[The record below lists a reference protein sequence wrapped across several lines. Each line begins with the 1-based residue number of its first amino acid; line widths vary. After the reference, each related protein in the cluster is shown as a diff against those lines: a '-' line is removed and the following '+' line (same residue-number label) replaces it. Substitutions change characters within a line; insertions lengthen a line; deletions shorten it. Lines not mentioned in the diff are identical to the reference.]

1 MQFEVGMNEML
12 THYFEAFQVFFLLLL
27 FWSLRQIN
35 H

>member
-12 THYFEAFQVFFLLLL
+12 MHYFEAFHVFFLLL